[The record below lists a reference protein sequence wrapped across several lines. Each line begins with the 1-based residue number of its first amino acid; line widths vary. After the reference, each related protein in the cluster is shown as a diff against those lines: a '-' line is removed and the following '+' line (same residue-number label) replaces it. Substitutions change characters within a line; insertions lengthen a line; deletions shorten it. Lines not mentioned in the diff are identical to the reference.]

1 MSDPTDKTELQK
13 ASDAKAVNK
22 AVQEMTL
29 GELKDFVKQ
38 HGEQIGIEVS
48 RTETFNTKYTAM
60 PRAQIVSPE
69 EKK

>member
-1 MSDPTDKTELQK
+1 IKK
-13 ASDAKAVNK
+13 VSDAKQVNK

-29 GELKDFVKQ
+29 GELKDFVKE
-38 HGEQIGIEVS
+38 HGDQIGIEVS

-60 PRAQIVSPE
+60 PRAQIVSTAPE